1 MGRKR
6 AHLAP
11 VRDDRLASP
20 APAPAWTK
28 PEDYVG
34 AMVRNREFRRARRE
48 PPRTQPQRP
57 RLLLSTLPF
66 LALIAMLALL
76 AVSMLIAAFPA
87 HRAAAA
93 AKPAAPAHEQ
103 GVAPRGWL
111 QAAQRDM
118 HH

>member
-11 VRDDRLASP
+11 VREDRLASP

-34 AMVRNREFRRARRE
+34 AMVRNRDLRRSRRE

-66 LALIAMLALL
+66 LALIAMLAVL
-76 AVSMLIAAFPA
+76 AGSMMIAAFPG
-87 HRAAAA
+87 HRAVAS
-93 AKPAAPAHEQ
+93 AKPAAAAPEK

-111 QAAQRDM
+111 QEARRDM
-118 HH
+118 HR

>member
-11 VRDDRLASP
+11 VREDRLASP

-28 PEDYVG
+28 PEAYVG
-34 AMVRNREFRRARRE
+34 AMVRNREFRRSRRE
-48 PPRTQPQRP
+48 QPRTQPQRP

-66 LALIAMLALL
+66 IALIAMLALL
-76 AVSMLIAAFPA
+76 AASMMIAAFPG
-87 HRAAAA
+87 HQAAATS
-93 AKPAAPAHEQ
+93 KPAAPAHEQ

-111 QAAQRDM
+111 QSAQRDM
-118 HH
+118 RR